1 LSDIV
6 HDVSAESLAQAN
18 EANMA
23 EGLAALA
30 RACGGEV
37 RNEPDLLWG
46 ALGIPLAGW
55 NRVPRA
61 QLTPETL
68 DARIEWVIERARA
81 LHVPFLWIIGP
92 STRPAGLGDHLVRHG
107 FTDAGEETAMGV
119 ALAHLPS
126 ALPVPEGVTVERVGD
141 RASLEQWVHT
151 MCAGFGGPASAV
163 GPILAALSRDDL
175 GDAAAAHYYL
185 ACLHGEPVATAA
197 LTLAAGVAGIIAVTT
212 IAAARRRGI
221 GAAVTM
227 PPLLDAGNRGYA
239 VGVLQASEMG
249 YPVYARMGFSEQFRY
264 HTYRWG
270 PE

>member
-1 LSDIV
+1 
-6 HDVSAESLAQAN
+6 
-18 EANMA
+18 MA
-23 EGLAALA
+23 EGLVALA
-30 RACGGEV
+30 RAYGGEV
-37 RNEPDLLWG
+37 RDEPDLLWG
-46 ALGIPLAGW
+46 ATGIPSAGW
-55 NRVPRA
+55 NRALRA
-61 QLTPETL
+61 QLAPETL

-81 LHVPFLWIIGP
+81 LPVPFLWVIGP

-126 ALPVPEGVTVERVGD
+126 APPVPEGVTVERVGD
-141 RASLEQWVHT
+141 RASLEQWVRT
-151 MCAGFGGPASAV
+151 LYAGFGVPTSTV
-163 GPILAALSRDDL
+163 GTFLAALSRDDL

-185 ACLHGEPVATAA
+185 ARLHGEPVATAA

-227 PPLLDAGNRGYA
+227 APLLDARDRGYC

-249 YPVYARMGFSEQFRY
+249 YSVYARMGFSEQFRY
-264 HTYRWG
+264 RNFRWR